1 MGTYAERGEA
11 PVARPEGRP
20 AFEIVALASSAGG
33 LAALTSVLSGLPRAF
48 PAAVVLVQHL
58 DPRHRSLLADM
69 LGRSTELRVKMAEEG
84 DRLTGGSVFIAPPNY
99 HLLVDAGGSLS
110 LSQSELIHFLRPSAD
125 ILFESVAASFPA
137 RAIAVVL
144 SGTGSDGARGVQA
157 IKKTGGTVI
166 AQDQD
171 TSEFFGM
178 PSAAIATGSVD
189 IVLPLALI
197 APALVRLLQPPAAT
211 PPATPPIS
219 KRTS

>member
-1 MGTYAERGEA
+1 MGKYVNRRDD
-11 PVARPEGRP
+11 PVARAEDAR
-20 AFEIVALASSAGG
+20 AFEIVAVASSAGG
-33 LAALTSVLSGLPRAF
+33 LAALTSLLSGLPRSF

-58 DPRHRSLLADM
+58 DPRHKSLLADM
-69 LGRSTELRVKMAEEG
+69 LSRCTELPVKMAEGG

-99 HLLVDAGGSLS
+99 HLLVDPDGTLS
-110 LSQSELIHFLRPSAD
+110 LTQSELIHFLRPSAD
-125 ILFESVAASFPA
+125 LLFESVANSFPA

-144 SGTGSDGARGVQA
+144 SGTGSDGARGVRA
-157 IKKTGGTVI
+157 IKSTGGTVI

-197 APALVRLLQPPAAT
+197 APALVGLVQPSPQS
-211 PPATPPIS
+211 PPRPERRS
-219 KRTS
+219 

>member
-1 MGTYAERGEA
+1 MGTHAERGEA

-219 KRTS
+219 KGTS

>member
-1 MGTYAERGEA
+1 MRNHADWQEG
-11 PVARPEGRP
+11 PSARADAAP
-20 AFEIVALASSAGG
+20 AFEIVAVASSAGG
-33 LAALTSVLSGLPRAF
+33 LAALTSLLSGLPASF
-48 PAAVVLVQHL
+48 PASVLLVQHL

-69 LGRSTELRVKMAEEG
+69 LNRSTELPVKMAESG
-84 DRLTGGSVFIAPPNY
+84 DRLTGGFVFVAPPNY
-99 HLLVDAGGSLS
+99 HLLVDPGGTLS
-110 LSQSELIHFLRPSAD
+110 LTQSELIHFLRPSAD
-125 ILFESVAASFPA
+125 VLFESVASSFPG

-144 SGTGSDGARGVQA
+144 SGTGSDGARGVKA

-197 APALVRLLQPPAAT
+197 ASALVALVQPPQ
-211 PPATPPIS
+211 PPERS
-219 KRTS
+219 ETSP